1 MNFRALEHL
10 ARGGTE
16 GKAGEWM
23 LDDRMRILEGYAGM
37 LDGGMGLLDNRT
49 RTLEGTPGKQ

>member
-1 MNFRALEHL
+1 MDFLALEHL

-23 LDDRMRILEGYAGM
+23 LDDRMGIPEG
-37 LDGGMGLLDNRT
+37 
-49 RTLEGTPGKQ
+49 